1 MRDGAFANERRG
13 RSWTL
18 RVLVCVVTLLLG
30 AQTTWPIAILYGSVM
45 IVLLFAAER
54 RRVV

>member
-45 IVLLFAAER
+45 LTLLFAAER

>member
-1 MRDGAFANERRG
+1 MRDGAFAHERRG

-18 RVLVCVVTLLLG
+18 RILVCAVTLLLG
-30 AQTTWPIAILYGSVM
+30 AQTTWAIAILYGSVM
-45 IVLLFAAER
+45 VTLLFVAER